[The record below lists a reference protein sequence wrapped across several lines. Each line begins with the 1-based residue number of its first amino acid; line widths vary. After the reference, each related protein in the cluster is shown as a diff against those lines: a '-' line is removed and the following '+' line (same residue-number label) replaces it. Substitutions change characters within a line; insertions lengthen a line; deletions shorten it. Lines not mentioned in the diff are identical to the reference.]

1 MIDSIIKELNERKN
15 YLENAPLQSIYFG
28 GGTPSII
35 KSVDIEKILNA
46 IYQNFNINS
55 EIEITI
61 ESNPEDLSKSK
72 LNELKNIGINRLSIG
87 VQSFNDR
94 ELKMLNRSHNV
105 LEAKSAIINA
115 QEIGFENLS
124 IDLIYGIPNQS
135 LITWEKNLDIIFDL
149 LIQHFSAYELT
160 VEKKTTLHY
169 LLKNKKIFQLK
180 EKKILEQY
188 KLLIEKAKKHS
199 FINYEISNFG
209 KENFFSNHNIGYWTN
224 EHYLGVGPSAHSFNG
239 KSRRWNIS
247 SNIKYIQKIKNNTY
261 YFETEN
267 LTLKQKYNEL
277 IFTKLRTI
285 WGVNSKEIQEKFG
298 KSVFTHFMQQIIKWE
313 NKKYIRKE
321 KEIFLLTDLGKLFA
335 DQIASDLFIIN

>member
-35 KSVDIEKILNA
+35 KSVDIDKILNA

-61 ESNPEDLSKSK
+61 EANPEDLSKSK
-72 LNELKNIGINRLSIG
+72 LNELKNIGVNRLSIG

-135 LITWEKNLDIIFDL
+135 LITWEKNLNITFDL

-169 LLKNKKIFQLK
+169 LLKNKKIAQLK

-188 KLLIEKAKKHS
+188 KLLIEKAKKYS

-224 EHYLGVGPSAHSFNG
+224 KHYLGVGPSAHSFNG

-247 SNIKYIQKIKNNTY
+247 SNIKYIQKIKNNIC

-267 LTLKQKYNEL
+267 LTIKQKYNEL

-298 KSVFTHFMQQIIKWE
+298 KSVFIHFMQQIIKWK
-313 NKKYIRKE
+313 NKKYIMKE
-321 KEIFLLTDLGKLFA
+321 KEMFLLTDLGKLFA

>member
-46 IYQNFNINS
+46 IYQNFNIKS

-169 LLKNKKIFQLK
+169 LLKNKKIVQLK

>member
-135 LITWEKNLDIIFDL
+135 LITWEKNLDITFDL

>member
-46 IYQNFNINS
+46 ISQNFNIKS

-115 QEIGFENLS
+115 QEMGFENLS

-135 LITWEKNLDIIFDL
+135 LITWEKNLDITFDL

-169 LLKNKKIFQLK
+169 LLKNKKIVELK

-188 KLLIEKAKKHS
+188 KLLIEKAKKYS

-224 EHYLGVGPSAHSFNG
+224 KHYLGVGPSAHSFNG

-247 SNIKYIQKIKNNTY
+247 SNIKYIQKIKNNTC

-267 LTLKQKYNEL
+267 LTIKQKYNEL

-298 KSVFTHFMQQIIKWE
+298 KLVFIHFMQQIIKWE

>member
-15 YLENAPLQSIYFG
+15 YLENVPLQSIYFG

-35 KSVDIEKILNA
+35 KSVHIEKILNN
-46 IYQNFNINS
+46 IYQNFNISS

-94 ELKMLNRSHNV
+94 ELKMLNRSHNAV
-105 LEAKSAIINA
+105 EAKSAIINA
-115 QEIGFENLS
+115 QEIGFTNLS

-135 LITWEKNLDIIFDL
+135 LITWEKNLDITFDL

-169 LLKNKKIFQLK
+169 LLKNKKIVQLK
-180 EKKILEQY
+180 EKKILEHY
-188 KLLIEKAKKHS
+188 KLLIEKAKKYS

-209 KENFFSNHNIGYWTN
+209 KEHFFSNHNIGYWTN
-224 EHYLGVGPSAHSFNG
+224 KHYLGVGPSAHSFNG

-247 SNIKYIQKIKNNTY
+247 SNIKYIQKIKNNSC
-261 YFETEN
+261 YFEAEN
-267 LTLKQKYNEL
+267 LTIKQKYNEL

-298 KSVFTHFMQQIIKWE
+298 KSIFIHFMQQVIKWE
-313 NKKYIRKE
+313 NKKYIMKE

>member
-1 MIDSIIKELNERKN
+1 MSSIYIHIPFCTQACIYCNFHFSTQKNNLSLIIDSIIKELNERKN
-15 YLENAPLQSIYFG
+15 YLENTPLQSIYFG

-46 IYQNFNINS
+46 ISQNFNIKS

-115 QEIGFENLS
+115 QEMGFENLS

-135 LITWEKNLDIIFDL
+135 LITWEKNLDITFDL

-169 LLKNKKIFQLK
+169 LLKNKKIVELK

-188 KLLIEKAKKHS
+188 KLLIEKAK
-199 FINYEISNFG
+199 
-209 KENFFSNHNIGYWTN
+209 NI
-224 EHYLGVGPSAHSFNG
+224 
-239 KSRRWNIS
+239 
-247 SNIKYIQKIKNNTY
+247 
-261 YFETEN
+261 
-267 LTLKQKYNEL
+267 
-277 IFTKLRTI
+277 
-285 WGVNSKEIQEKFG
+285 
-298 KSVFTHFMQQIIKWE
+298 
-313 NKKYIRKE
+313 
-321 KEIFLLTDLGKLFA
+321 LL
-335 DQIASDLFIIN
+335 